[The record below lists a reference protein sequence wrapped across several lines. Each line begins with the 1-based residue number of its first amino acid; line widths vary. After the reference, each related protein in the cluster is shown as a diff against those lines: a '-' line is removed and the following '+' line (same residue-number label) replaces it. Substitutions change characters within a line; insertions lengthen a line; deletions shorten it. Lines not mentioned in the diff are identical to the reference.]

1 MELKQIIA
9 IISLL
14 TVSCV
19 NVCGYKDTLDFRI
32 SVSADVE
39 TVEHYGGREVFA
51 GKLDT
56 LFQKVNM
63 NWNGRDSMNFN
74 KMEIEYNGVKIYE
87 WLPEYKVQNIDF
99 ITLSGDSLQEE
110 TVLRMHFDM

>member
-1 MELKQIIA
+1 M
-9 IISLL
+9 S
-14 TVSCV
+14 
-19 NVCGYKDTLDFRI
+19 NFR
-32 SVSADVE
+32 
-39 TVEHYGGREVFA
+39 
-51 GKLDT
+51 T